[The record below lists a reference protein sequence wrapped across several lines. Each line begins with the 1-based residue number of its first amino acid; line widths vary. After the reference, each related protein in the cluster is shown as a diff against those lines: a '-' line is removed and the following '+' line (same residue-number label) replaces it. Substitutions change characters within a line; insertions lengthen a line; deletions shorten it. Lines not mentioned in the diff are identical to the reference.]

1 MAVACASSTTNALH
15 TILQLWKLLLPSR
28 SMANCEVSIKVDA
41 ASLGD
46 RVTGVVR
53 VAAESAFETKGIA
66 LDIGWRTS
74 NDNEGTIVH

>member
-1 MAVACASSTTNALH
+1 
-15 TILQLWKLLLPSR
+15 
-28 SMANCEVSIKVDA
+28 MANCEVSIKVDA